1 MPVCGNCDFKWTKK
15 QGVLSTH
22 DAMYPFCKKTQQSIE
37 QNRAKAMV
45 QLKSPI
51 SKAEIPLKNVVFE
64 SSPPCSWR
72 HWSGDPTNNNE
83 NGGGAICGEG
93 K

>member
-1 MPVCGNCDFKWTKK
+1 MVIVILSGQKSRVYYLLMMLCILFAKK
-15 QGVLSTH
+15 
-22 DAMYPFCKKTQQSIE
+22 QQSIE

-51 SKAEIPLKNVVFE
+51 SKAEIPLKNVFFE

-83 NGGGAICGEG
+83 NGGGAVCGEG